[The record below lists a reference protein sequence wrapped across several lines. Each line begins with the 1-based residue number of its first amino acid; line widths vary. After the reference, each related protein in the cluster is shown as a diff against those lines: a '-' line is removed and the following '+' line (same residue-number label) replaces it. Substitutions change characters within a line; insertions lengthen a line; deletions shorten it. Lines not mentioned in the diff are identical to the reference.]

1 MRQGSVYFPNLNAL
15 RFIAAMMVLVHHIE
29 QYKSIYNIDSLWLY
43 DPIQN
48 MGRLGVA
55 LFFVLSGFLI
65 TTLLLDEKGYT
76 GTISIKKFY
85 MRRIL
90 RIWPLYFLIVG
101 LSLFVIPYINF
112 LKVPISDV
120 QVLHQNFFQKII
132 LFTFFLPNMA
142 IIAYAPV
149 AFCSQTWSIGV
160 EEQFYLLW
168 PTVMKYVKNKFVFSV
183 VFIVIFL
190 AIKYTLLQL
199 RVHQPKFFISRY
211 LDVFPIDCMLIGGLF
226 AFIGY
231 DKRKV
236 FVAIKQ
242 IFFNKYLQYVVF
254 TLTVYFLIRGYNF
267 QFFQLEVYSLLFG
280 IIIFNLALNKDRIIN
295 LEYKWLDYMGK
306 ISYGLY
312 IYQVIAIIIVM
323 NTLLRF
329 NVFNNVVLYVL
340 TIAITI
346 VLAALSYRFFEKP
359 FVAKKL
365 KFSVLVS
372 GDNAKE

>member
-76 GTISIKKFY
+76 GTISIRKFY

-101 LSLFVIPYINF
+101 LSLFVIPYISF

-120 QVLHQNFFQKII
+120 QILHQNFFQKII

-242 IFFNKYLQYVVF
+242 IFLMKA
-254 TLTVYFLIRGYNF
+254 
-267 QFFQLEVYSLLFG
+267 S
-280 IIIFNLALNKDRIIN
+280 
-295 LEYKWLDYMGK
+295 
-306 ISYGLY
+306 
-312 IYQVIAIIIVM
+312 
-323 NTLLRF
+323 
-329 NVFNNVVLYVL
+329 
-340 TIAITI
+340 
-346 VLAALSYRFFEKP
+346 
-359 FVAKKL
+359 
-365 KFSVLVS
+365 
-372 GDNAKE
+372 